1 VEASPASITLP
12 LPSTFWEFEMST
24 RNFTATQVAAITGA
38 ARGIGLAIA
47 ERLARQG
54 VFVYLLDRDEA
65 ALAGSVDA
73 LTGQGLKV
81 AGIALDLTEGEA
93 VTAAFARIHEAHG
106 SLDFLV
112 NNAGVVRDKRF
123 LSMTEQD
130 WDLVV
135 DTNLRAQFLCCKAAL
150 PLMLEKGFGRIVNMS
165 SRAWLGGFG
174 QANYSAAKGG
184 VVSLTRSLA
193 IEFAAKGITV
203 NAIAP
208 GIVDTPLFQSFAPDV
223 QTKLKETVPVKRI
236 GTPEDIA
243 SAVEFFLDPASS
255 YVTGQTLYVCG
266 GRSLSSASV

>member
-1 VEASPASITLP
+1 MNNAFSSIH
-12 LPSTFWEFEMST
+12 
-24 RNFTATQVAAITGA
+24 TAVVTGA
-38 ARGIGLAIA
+38 ARGIGLTIA
-47 ERLARQG
+47 TRLARLG
-54 VFVYLLDRDEA
+54 VFVYLLDRDQT
-65 ALAGSVDA
+65 ALDASVQA
-73 LTGQGLKV
+73 LLAQQLPV
-81 AGIALDLTEGEA
+81 AGIALDLTDGAA
-93 VTAAFARIHEAHG
+93 VTQAFKQVAEQRGA
-106 SLDFLV
+106 LDFLI

-123 LSMTEQD
+123 LNMTEDD

-150 PLMLEKGFGRIVNMS
+150 PLMLENAFGRIVNMS

-193 IEFAAKGITV
+193 IEFAAKGVTV

-208 GIVDTPLFQSFAPDV
+208 GIVDTPLFKSFAVDV
-223 QTKLKETVPVKRI
+223 QAKLKETVPVKRI
-236 GTPEDIA
+236 GTPDDIA
-243 SAVEFFLDPASS
+243 NAVEFLLSPLSS

>member
-1 VEASPASITLP
+1 
-12 LPSTFWEFEMST
+12 M
-24 RNFTATQVAAITGA
+24 
-38 ARGIGLAIA
+38 
-47 ERLARQG
+47 
-54 VFVYLLDRDEA
+54 LDRDEA
-65 ALAGSVDA
+65 ALDKEVNFLNREGMTVRS
-73 LTGQGLKV
+73 
-81 AGIALDLTEGEA
+81 IALNLTDGVAVGHAFKEIGAAEG
-93 VTAAFARIHEAHG
+93 T
-106 SLDFLV
+106 LDFLV

-123 LSMTEQD
+123 LKMSEED

-150 PLMLEKGFGRIVNMS
+150 PLMLENGFGRIVNLS

-208 GIVDTPLFQSFAPDV
+208 GIVDTPLFQSFDSEV
-223 QTKLKETVPVKRI
+223 QTRLKDSVPVKRI
-236 GTPEDIA
+236 GTPNDIA
-243 SAVEFFLDPASS
+243 NAVEFFLSPASS

-266 GRSLSSASV
+266 GRSLSSANV